1 MFKNASLEAAT
12 QSSWQ
17 RGHPSPLSLNT
28 RQTMGAMT
36 EKRVK
41 HKHRITKRF
50 LCVSFSSF
58 QVELLSETLSNAE

>member
-1 MFKNASLEAAT
+1 MPRWKL
-12 QSSWQ
+12 
-17 RGHPSPLSLNT
+17 PLSQVGKGRTPSTPPPLNT

-50 LCVSFSSF
+50 LCVSFSSS
-58 QVELLSETLSNAE
+58 QVELLSETF